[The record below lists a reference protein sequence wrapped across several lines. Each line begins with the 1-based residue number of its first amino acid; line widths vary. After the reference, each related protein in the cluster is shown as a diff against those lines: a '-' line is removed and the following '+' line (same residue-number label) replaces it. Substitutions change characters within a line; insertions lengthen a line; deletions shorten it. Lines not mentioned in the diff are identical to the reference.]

1 MERGRGRIRCA
12 VGGGI
17 ALGAGTLLFA
27 LCSPS
32 SVSCATNIV
41 VLTHGTVTA
50 RSCAAYSLAAHIGVG
65 LIVLGAVLLTGAFLL
80 AVRHRRQTAG
90 ESTPPPAPAAT
101 AAPGVPAGSV
111 APSGAATPVGVSAGS
126 PTTPIPPGPGRAVG
140 TPDAPVPPGGRAEPS
155 PPTGPSGPGYPE
167 VERRRG
173 DRRAR
178 RSGPIAPGE
187 DVGPPPGP
195 MPLPPGWY
203 GNPDNPGGPVQWWDG
218 TKLTDRRP

>member
-12 VGGGI
+12 VGGGV
-17 ALGAGTLLFA
+17 ALGVGTLLFA

-41 VLTHGTVTA
+41 VLTHGDVTA

-65 LIVLGAVLLTGAFLL
+65 LIVLGAVLLTGSFLL
-80 AVRHRRQTAG
+80 TVRHRRQV
-90 ESTPPPAPAAT
+90 AT
-101 AAPGVPAGSV
+101 EAAPVTAVAVVPGPDHPSPVPAETLAV
-111 APSGAATPVGVSAGS
+111 TAPTTVGVTPGPQGPPSSEPEPVGASA
-126 PTTPIPPGPGRAVG
+126 
-140 TPDAPVPPGGRAEPS
+140 
-155 PPTGPSGPGYPE
+155 PGYPE

-173 DRRAR
+173 DRRR
-178 RSGPIAPGE
+178 PGRVGPIAPGE
-187 DVGPPPGP
+187 DVGAPPGP

-218 TKLTDRRP
+218 TKLTDRPH